1 MSLVW
6 GKLHFILKILKS
18 NHIMILYYNFWH
30 SKENCFNISENI
42 VLGNILSQNL
52 YLKKHAYY
60 FYEFDNKRRDYE
72 KFRGR
77 LCFNTCCLLFLNSK
91 LFCYLWTIFQLLNYS
106 SSKVVYASKR
116 RFWILFFFSLK
127 YQDMMRSYFMLV

>member
-60 FYEFDNKRRDYE
+60 FMSLIIREEIMKNLGGDCV
-72 KFRGR
+72 
-77 LCFNTCCLLFLNSK
+77 LTP
-91 LFCYLWTIFQLLNYS
+91 
-106 SSKVVYASKR
+106 VVYC
-116 RFWILFFFSLK
+116 F
-127 YQDMMRSYFMLV
+127 